1 MNPAANLILIG
12 PMGAGKTS
20 IGKRLAQRFGL
31 RFVDADHAIEA
42 ATGTSIRTIFELE
55 GEAGFRQREHAVL
68 RALCADHDQLIA
80 TGGGAV
86 LRADN
91 RELLQRSGF
100 VVWLRTSV
108 ERQVERLGNDR
119 SRPLLQTPDRESRL
133 REIAQLRDPLYAAT
147 CDLAFDSD
155 QRRVGVAVERLVQLV
170 SQHWQRS
177 EAA

>member
-68 RALCADHDQLIA
+68 SELCADRDQLIA

-100 VVWLRTSV
+100 VVWLRTPV
-108 ERQVERLGNDR
+108 ERQVERLGHDR
-119 SRPLLQTPDRESRL
+119 TRPLLQTPDREARL
-133 REIAQLRDPLYAAT
+133 REIAQVRDPLYAAT
-147 CDLAFDSD
+147 CDFAFDSD

-170 SQHWQRS
+170 TQHWQRI
-177 EAA
+177 EAS

>member
-20 IGKRLAQRFGL
+20 IGRRLAQRFAL

-42 ATGTSIRTIFELE
+42 ATGTTVRTIFELE
-55 GEAGFRQREHAVL
+55 GEDGFRQREHAVL
-68 RALCADHDQLIA
+68 REICAGSDQLIA

-91 RELLQRSGF
+91 RELLRRSGF

-108 ERQVERLGNDR
+108 ERQVERLGSDR
-119 SRPLLQTPDRESRL
+119 TRPLLQTPDREARL
-133 REIAQLRDPLYAAT
+133 REIALVRDPLYAAT
-147 CDLAFDSD
+147 CDFAFDSD
-155 QRRVGVAVERLVQLV
+155 QRRVGVAVERLVQSL